1 MLDQTKREI
10 KEIIVNVITKKAN
23 EYAAETEYKPFF
35 TALFDKK
42 TIEVGSIIQ
51 SLYTSFGI
59 SVYEQIAV
67 VLARSAGYEAHRQYT
82 LKGTIDNATDNYIS
96 AYWENLKTGLKN
108 RTITGS
114 DKQREITK
122 IKEIIQPGI
131 DGVDGDS
138 TVDVFIKKPNGE
150 EYYFDI
156 STVKNNLKGFES
168 LKLKMLR
175 WIALRAS
182 IDKTVKAQTF
192 IAIPYN
198 PYYPNDYLGSRW
210 NSTILD
216 KQYDIL
222 VQEDF
227 WNLVGGDPN
236 TYNDLLNV
244 FEEAGEEIKP
254 LLNRL
259 FG

>member
-1 MLDQTKREI
+1 MTEETKCKI
-10 KEIIVNVITKKAN
+10 KNIIVSVITKKAN

-51 SLYTSFGI
+51 SLYTSFGM

-67 VLARSAGYEAHRQYT
+67 VLAEAAGYEAHRQYT
-82 LKGTIDNATDNYIS
+82 LKGKIDNATENYIS
-96 AYWENLKTGLKN
+96 AYWEGLKTGIKN
-108 RTITGS
+108 RTLIGS
-114 DKQREITK
+114 NKQQEIAK
-122 IKEIIQPGI
+122 IKEIIQEGTEDI
-131 DGVDGDS
+131 DGDS
-138 TVDVFIKKPNGE
+138 TVDVFIRKPTGE

-182 IDKTVKAQTF
+182 IDKDVNAQSY

-216 KQYDIL
+216 KEYDIL

-236 TYNDLLNV
+236 TYNDLLKA

>member
-1 MLDQTKREI
+1 MLEETKQKI
-10 KEIIVNVITKKAN
+10 KEIVVNVITKKVN
-23 EYAAETEYKPFF
+23 DYTAETEYKPFF

-42 TIEVGSIIQ
+42 TIELGAIVQ
-51 SLYTSFGI
+51 SLYTSFGM

-67 VLARSAGYEAHRQYT
+67 TLAQAAGYEAHKQYT
-82 LKGTIDNATDNYIS
+82 LKGSIDSDTENYIS
-96 AYWENLKTGLKN
+96 NYWESLKTGIKN
-108 RTITGS
+108 KTLSGS
-114 DKQREITK
+114 NKDAEISK
-122 IKEIIQPGI
+122 IKELIKPGEALI
-131 DGVDGDS
+131 DGDS
-138 TVDVFIKKPNGE
+138 TVDVYIKKPNGE
-150 EYYFDI
+150 EYFIDI

-182 IDKTVKAQTF
+182 INKDVNAHSF

-216 KQYDIL
+216 RKNDIL

-227 WNLVGGDPN
+227 WNLVGGDDN
-236 TYNDLLNV
+236 TYNELLV
-244 FEEAGEEIKP
+244 LFEEIGRDIAP
-254 LLNRL
+254 LLNKL
-259 FG
+259 FN

>member
-1 MLDQTKREI
+1 MTEETKSKI
-10 KEIIVNVITKKAN
+10 KNIIVGVITKKAN
-23 EYAAETEYKPFF
+23 EYVAETEYKPFF
-35 TALFDKK
+35 AALFDKK
-42 TIEVGSIIQ
+42 IIEIGSIMQ
-51 SLYTSFGI
+51 SFYTSFGM
-59 SVYEQIAV
+59 SFYEQIAV
-67 VLARSAGYEAHRQYT
+67 VLAEAAGYEAHRQYT
-82 LKGTIDNATDNYIS
+82 LKGKIDNATENYIS
-96 AYWENLKTGLKN
+96 AYWEGLKTGIKN
-108 RTITGS
+108 RSLTGS
-114 DKQREITK
+114 NKQQEIAK
-122 IKEIIQPGI
+122 IKEIIQEGTEDI
-131 DGVDGDS
+131 DGDS
-138 TVDVFIKKPNGE
+138 TVDVFIKKPTGE

-156 STVKNNLKGFES
+156 TTVKNNLKGFES

-182 IDKTVKAQTF
+182 IDKDVSAQSY

-198 PYYPNDYLGSRW
+198 PYHPNDYLGSRW

-216 KQYDIL
+216 KEYDIL

-244 FEEAGEEIKP
+244 FEETGEAIKP
-254 LLNRL
+254 LLQRL